1 MRPAVTYPVE
11 ITPVS
16 QRTCA
21 VLRFHIR
28 LNEMYTMSARISHA
42 FDVVSNHL
50 VAIGATPT
58 GPAVAS
64 YRQYPDGFDVY
75 AGFPVAQDFEP
86 NDLVTT
92 LQVGGCETAHT
103 THVGAYDKLADAYQA
118 IRTGARVKGKRLSHR
133 QPMWEEYWPESDSPK
148 AGNRTEIFWPVESA
162 TARR

>member
-1 MRPAVTYPVE
+1 VTYSVE

-28 LNEMYTMSARISHA
+28 LNEMHTMSSRISHA
-42 FDVVSNHL
+42 FDVVANHL
-50 VAIGATPT
+50 LATDATPL

-64 YRQYPDGFDVY
+64 FRQYPDGFDVF
-75 AGFPVAQDFEP
+75 AGFPVAQNFEP
-86 NDLVTT
+86 NDMITT
-92 LQVGGCETAHT
+92 LEVGGCETAHT
-103 THVGAYDKLADAYQA
+103 THTGTYDKLADAYQA

-133 QPMWEEYWPESDSPK
+133 QPMWEEYWSESDSTN
-148 AGNRTEIFWPVESA
+148 ATNRTEIFWPVEPS